1 MKQPDTQES
10 IQLADTI
17 RNDAPI
23 YRKEAEGKLL
33 SLLVPMYNEAAV
45 IPVFFDRLSDILR
58 LAGIDYEIICV
69 NDGSKDNTLDILRDY
84 AAKDAH
90 VRVVS
95 FSRNFG
101 KEPAMTAAL
110 DFARGDAVI
119 PIDADLQDPPE
130 LIPIMLDKWY
140 AGYDVVYAK
149 RQSRDAD
156 SFLKRKT
163 ALWFY
168 SVFNR
173 MSETDIP
180 HNVGDYRLMDRKVV
194 EVIKTLPEKDRFMK
208 GLFCWPGFKNTS
220 IEYDRAERAEGVT
233 KFNFWK
239 LWNFALSGIA
249 SFSTMPIRAGIY
261 LGLGISLVSF
271 VYALFIISKTLLFG
285 IDVPGYASIM
295 VAVLFLGGVQLF
307 FLGLM
312 GEYIG
317 RIYKEVKNR
326 PLYVVQ
332 ETIGFNLN
340 KAAKPTVDA

>member
-1 MKQPDTQES
+1 MTSGNHELSDG
-10 IQLADTI
+10 ADTI
-17 RNDAPI
+17 ARS
-23 YRKEAEGKLL
+23 KFL

-45 IPVFFDRLSDILR
+45 IPVFFARLSPILEA
-58 LAGIDYEIICV
+58 AGIDYEIICV
-69 NDGSKDNTLDILRDY
+69 NDGSKDNTLALLKEFAARDSRI
-84 AAKDAH
+84 
-90 VRVVS
+90 RVVS

-101 KEPAMTAAL
+101 KEPAMSAAL
-110 DFARGDAVI
+110 DFASGDAVI

-130 LIPIMLDKWY
+130 LILPMLEQWHL
-140 AGYDVVYAK
+140 GYDVIYAK

-194 EVIKTLPEKDRFMK
+194 DVIKRLPEKDRFMK
-208 GLFCWPGFKNTS
+208 GLFCWPGFKHTS

-261 LGLGISLVSF
+261 IGLAISLVSF
-271 VYALFIISKTLLFG
+271 IYALFIVSKTLLFG
-285 IDVPGYASIM
+285 VDVPGYASIM
-295 VAVLFLGGVQLF
+295 VAVLFLGGVQMF

-326 PLYVVQ
+326 PLYIVQ
-332 ETIGFNLN
+332 ETIGFE
-340 KAAKPTVDA
+340 